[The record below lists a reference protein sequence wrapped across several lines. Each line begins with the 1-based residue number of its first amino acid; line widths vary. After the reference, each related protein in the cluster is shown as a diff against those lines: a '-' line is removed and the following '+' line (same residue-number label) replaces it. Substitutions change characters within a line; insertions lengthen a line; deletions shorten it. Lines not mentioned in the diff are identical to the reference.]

1 MTDSL
6 RLMSSR
12 IKEIAPFSLLI
23 ILAFAI
29 FAFNIGV
36 MLFLPF
42 HYGWDES
49 LLDSTLLITFLIP
62 VLYFF
67 VFRPLRAHVI
77 ELSKVNTELKTQI
90 GERKRTEEALRESEK
105 QLRHLSAQL
114 LTTQETERRRI
125 SRELHDELMQ
135 SLALLK
141 MRLSLIEGQLKEDQ
155 AQTKGEC
162 TDLSHHIDRMIENV
176 RRLSRDLSP
185 LLLEDLGLSAAL
197 QWLINNLAK
206 NYNIQASMD
215 IPSMDHLFPQESRIM
230 IYRIFQEALTNIGK
244 HAQASNLSVAIQC
257 QNGSAT
263 FSLEDDG
270 KGFDLSQVVSKS
282 TDERGL
288 GLMTMDERVR
298 LLGGALD
305 IQSQEGKGTRLSFA
319 IPITLTPTLSPVGR
333 GEG

>member
-1 MTDSL
+1 MV
-6 RLMSSR
+6 
-12 IKEIAPFSLLI
+12 PFSLLI
-23 ILAFAI
+23 ILTFVI
-29 FAFNIGV
+29 FSFNTGL

-42 HYGWDES
+42 HWGWGEA
-49 LLDSTLLITFLIP
+49 LLDSTLLVAFFMP

-67 VFRPLRAHVI
+67 VFRQSRSHI
-77 ELSKVNTELKTQI
+77 MELSKVNTELKIQI
-90 GERKRTEEALRESEK
+90 NERKRSEKALRESEK
-105 QLRHLSAQL
+105 QLRHLSTQL

-135 SLALLK
+135 SLAALK
-141 MRLSLIEGQLKEDQ
+141 LRLNFMAGQLKDDQ
-155 AQTKGEC
+155 AQAIVEC
-162 TDLSHHIDRMIENV
+162 LALSHHIDEMIENV

-206 NYNIQASMD
+206 NYNIKTSID
-215 IPSMDHLFPQESRIM
+215 IPSIDHLFSQESRIM

-244 HAQASNLSVAIQC
+244 HSQACNLTVSIQC

-270 KGFDLSQVVSKS
+270 KGFDLNQVVSKNNG
-282 TDERGL
+282 ERGL

-298 LLGGALD
+298 LLGGAFD
-305 IQSQEGKGTRLSFA
+305 IRSQEGQGTRLSFT
-319 IPITLTPTLSPVGR
+319 IPISA
-333 GEG
+333 

>member
-1 MTDSL
+1 
-6 RLMSSR
+6 MSSR
-12 IKEIAPFSLLI
+12 IKKMAPFSLLI

-29 FAFNIGV
+29 FTFNTGL

-42 HYGWDES
+42 HRGWDES
-49 LLDSTLLITFLIP
+49 LLDSTSLITFLIP

-67 VFRPLRAHVI
+67 VFRPLRSHII

-90 GERKRTEEALRESEK
+90 SEKKRTEKALRESEK

-155 AQTKGEC
+155 AQTKVEC
-162 TDLSHHIDRMIENV
+162 TALSHHIDGMIENV

-206 NYNIQASMD
+206 NYNIQASTD

-282 TDERGL
+282 AGERGL

-319 IPITLTPTLSPVGR
+319 IPL
-333 GEG
+333 

>member
-1 MTDSL
+1 
-6 RLMSSR
+6 
-12 IKEIAPFSLLI
+12 
-23 ILAFAI
+23 
-29 FAFNIGV
+29 

-42 HYGWDES
+42 HCGLEES

-62 VLYFF
+62 VLYLF
-67 VFRPLRAHVI
+67 VFRPLRSHVI
-77 ELSKVNTELKTQI
+77 ELSKVKTELKTQI
-90 GERKRTEEALRESEK
+90 SERKRTEKALRESEK
-105 QLRHLSAQL
+105 QLRHLSTQL
-114 LTTQETERRRI
+114 LTTQEMERRRI

-135 SLALLK
+135 SLAALK
-141 MRLSLIEGQLKEDQ
+141 LRLSLIEGQLNEDQ
-155 AQTKGEC
+155 AQTIVEC
-162 TDLSHHIDRMIENV
+162 VALSHHIDGMIENV

-206 NYNIQASMD
+206 NYNIKTSMD
-215 IPSMDHLFPQESRIM
+215 IPSIDHFFPQESRIM

-257 QNGSAT
+257 QNGSAI

-270 KGFDLSQVVSKS
+270 KGFDLSLVISRNS
-282 TDERGL
+282 DERGL
-288 GLMTMDERVR
+288 GLVTMDERVR

-305 IQSQEGKGTRLSFA
+305 IQSQEGKGTRLSFVV
-319 IPITLTPTLSPVGR
+319 PIAPTLPLSPVGR